1 MSLLNFILQEGMNK
15 ETKKIQDAVLCEHI
29 RSIDYEERKIKYIE
43 NVFTFEYKNMMDIS
57 IFVFKIL
64 IVEWN
69 EKICNFLSLIVE

>member
-1 MSLLNFILQEGMNK
+1 MQY
-15 ETKKIQDAVLCEHI
+15 CEHI

>member
-1 MSLLNFILQEGMNK
+1 MNFILQEGMNK